1 MKTEDIPDVQKV
13 AKASWKNTYK
23 GIIPAEIQK
32 SFLQAAYHEAMMK
45 KRLDSS
51 FLFVAEADGKI
62 LGFADYLPVKPDG
75 TAELS
80 AIYLYPEYQG
90 KGLGTALLME
100 GIKNLKNVK
109 AITTDVEKENRMG
122 MAFYQAKGFQPTA
135 EFDEDFEGYILKT
148 VKMILNV

>member
-1 MKTEDIPDVQKV
+1 VEFTIRKMKTEDIPDVQKV
-13 AKASWKNTYK
+13 AIASWKSTYE

-32 SFLQAAYHEAMMK
+32 RFLRTAYREAMMK
-45 KRLDSS
+45 KRLDRS

-62 LGFADYLPVKPDG
+62 VGFADYLPVKPDG

-100 GIKNLKNVK
+100 GIKNLENVK
-109 AITTDVEKENRMG
+109 AISADVEKENKMG
-122 MAFYQAKGFQPTA
+122 VAFYQDKGFQPA
-135 EFDEDFEGYILKT
+135 A
-148 VKMILNV
+148 